1 MKVNLAA
8 SKTYSFQFWLVCTSS
23 LLFFASFNMIIP
35 ELPAYLTSLGGADY
49 KGLIISLFT
58 ITAMLSRPF
67 SGKLADTIGRV
78 PIMMTGSIV
87 CFICSMIY
95 PVLTGVLGFFLLRF
109 IHGFSTGFTPT
120 GQTAFLSDII
130 PAKRRGEAMGLLGTA
145 GTVGMAGG
153 PALGG
158 AITNQLSLEA
168 MFYCSSGLALTSILI
183 LLGTTETLQAK
194 HKFKPSMLRV
204 TRQDI
209 FEPRVIIPCLI
220 MALCAF
226 SFGAVYTVIPDFGE
240 FLGIR
245 NKGMLFT
252 YFTIASLM
260 VRLLGGKAS
269 DYYGRSQVLKF
280 STVLLTFAMIAIGFA
295 ESSFML
301 SVGVFVY
308 GLAHGITS
316 PTLLAWA
323 SDLSD
328 DKHKGRG
335 LASLYIFME
344 MGIGL
349 GAFISGLIYAN
360 NSSHFVF
367 TFLTCALLSSLAF
380 IYLIAGRLPLQTA
393 AE

>member
-1 MKVNLAA
+1 
-8 SKTYSFQFWLVCTSS
+8 
-23 LLFFASFNMIIP
+23 
-35 ELPAYLTSLGGADY
+35 
-49 KGLIISLFT
+49 
-58 ITAMLSRPF
+58 
-67 SGKLADTIGRV
+67 
-78 PIMMTGSIV
+78 
-87 CFICSMIY
+87 
-95 PVLTGVLGFFLLRF
+95 
-109 IHGFSTGFTPT
+109 
-120 GQTAFLSDII
+120 
-130 PAKRRGEAMGLLGTA
+130 
-145 GTVGMAGG
+145 
-153 PALGG
+153 
-158 AITNQLSLEA
+158 
-168 MFYCSSGLALTSILI
+168 
-183 LLGTTETLQAK
+183 
-194 HKFKPSMLRV
+194 MLRV

-209 FEPRVIIPCLI
+209 FEPRVLTPCLI
-220 MALCAF
+220 MLLCAF

-240 FLGIR
+240 FVGIK
-245 NKGMLFT
+245 NKGLLFT
-252 YFTIASLM
+252 YFTVASLM

-301 SVGVFVY
+301 SAGVFLY

-328 DKHKGRG
+328 NQHKGRG

-360 NSSHFVF
+360 DSAHFVF
-367 TFLTCALLSSLAF
+367 TFLTCALLSSIAF